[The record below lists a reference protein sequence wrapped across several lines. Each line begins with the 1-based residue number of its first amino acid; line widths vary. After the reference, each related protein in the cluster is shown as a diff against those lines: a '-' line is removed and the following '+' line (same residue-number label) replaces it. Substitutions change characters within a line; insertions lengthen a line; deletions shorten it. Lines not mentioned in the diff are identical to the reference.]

1 MALVTSRV
9 FAITGGASGIG
20 AATSRLLAQ
29 RGAAVIC
36 VGDISSNNFE
46 ELKRTIQQI
55 NSATEVHCNVLDVT
69 SPVEVEQWIQNIIST
84 HGDLHG
90 AANIA
95 GIAQGAGIRQSPT
108 ILEES
113 DQAWSTVMKVNLD
126 GVFYCTRAEVRA
138 MKDLPVG
145 DRSIVNV
152 ASIAAFYHMPD
163 VYAYGTSKGA
173 CAYFTACVAADTF
186 PLGIRVNCV
195 SPGIT
200 RTPLLP
206 QFAPNMKTIGEV
218 EESYKKEGFSIGEPD
233 DVARTLV
240 WLLSE
245 DSRPVYGTNIN
256 VNACVP

>member
-1 MALVTSRV
+1 MALVTSRI

-36 VGDISSNNFE
+36 VGDISSNNFD
-46 ELKRTIQQI
+46 ELKRAIQQV
-55 NSATEVHCNVLDVT
+55 NPSTEVHCTVLDVT
-69 SPVEVEQWIQNIIST
+69 SPLEVEQWMQNIIST

-95 GIAQGAGIRQSPT
+95 GVAQGAGIRQSPT

-113 DQAWSTVMKVNLD
+113 DQAWSTIMKVNLD

-145 DRSIVNV
+145 DRGIVNV

-195 SPGIT
+195 SPGRLSICSSQPT
-200 RTPLLP
+200 SCMP
-206 QFAPNMKTIGEV
+206 
-218 EESYKKEGFSIGEPD
+218 ESTSRLTLSLKLQESQEPHC
-233 DVARTLV
+233 
-240 WLLSE
+240 
-245 DSRPVYGTNIN
+245 SRSLRQT
-256 VNACVP
+256 

>member
-1 MALVTSRV
+1 MASVTSRV

-36 VGDISSNNFE
+36 VGDISSNNLE
-46 ELKRTIQQI
+46 ELKQSIEQI
-55 NSATEVHCNVLDVT
+55 NPSTKVHCTILDVT
-69 SPVEVEQWIQNIIST
+69 SSLAVDQWIQDIIAT

-95 GIAQGAGIRQSPT
+95 GIAQGVGIRQSPT

-113 DQAWSTVMKVNLD
+113 DQAWSNIMKVNLD

-138 MKDLPVG
+138 IEDLPTG

-173 CAYFTACVAADTF
+173 CAYFTNCVAADTF
-186 PLGIRVNCV
+186 PLGIRVNSV
-195 SPGIT
+195 SPGRFPI
-200 RTPLLP
+200 
-206 QFAPNMKTIGEV
+206 
-218 EESYKKEGFSIGEPD
+218 
-233 DVARTLV
+233 
-240 WLLSE
+240 
-245 DSRPVYGTNIN
+245 
-256 VNACVP
+256 C